1 MTAYPAWTPASR
13 PGIVPLHPFG
23 FGTILGR
30 SFTALRHNPRVL
42 LGFALAVQTVAYL
55 VVTVAIAGVALASFS
70 RLDTLVE
77 GTDDYDAVF
86 FGSFALTA
94 VVGLVLGVAAG
105 GLSVL
110 VQGVVVGEVAHAVV
124 AEKPT
129 LKVVWRRVRPVFWR
143 LIGYAAL
150 TFAAAVVVFG
160 ILAGIVVAI
169 YPVAIPLAVIAG
181 VFFALGCIPL
191 YLWLA
196 TKLFLVPSVIILE
209 GVGVRRGIARS
220 WRLTRGR
227 FWSTLGV
234 LVIISFAFSVI
245 AQIIS
250 FPLGILSGAVSTIV
264 APTGASEPGG
274 WTAFIVVQLLGQ
286 AGILLVQSIALV
298 VQSTSAVLVYVD
310 ARMRTEGLD
319 HDLASYVDARDAG
332 GDDLPDPY
340 RVGIGRTIAPVQPW
354 AAPGMAALPA
364 AWGPPAPGGTPAG
377 WGAPPPPPYAAASG
391 APFGTPQA
399 APPSG
404 PAPATPPYAAAPPAP
419 PAAAAPP
426 YAAAPPVAAAPPAP
440 PTSPAVAPADPSP
453 AEPTD
458 AAGPARPP
466 APPTTTWAPPG
477 ARTDDT

>member
-1 MTAYPAWTPASR
+1 VTAYPAWTPASR

-55 VVTVAIAGVALASFS
+55 VVTVVIAGVALTSFS

-86 FGSFALTA
+86 VGSFALTA

-340 RVGIGRTIAPVQPW
+340 RAGIGRTIAPVQPW
-354 AAPGMAALPA
+354 AAPGMAAPPA

-377 WGAPPPPPYAAASG
+377 WGPPPPPPYGAAASG
-391 APFGTPQA
+391 APFGT
-399 APPSG
+399 APVTPSSG
-404 PAPATPPYAAAPPAP
+404 PAPATSPYGAAPPAP
-419 PAAAAPP
+419 AAPP
-426 YAAAPPVAAAPPAP
+426 YAAAPPAAAPPAAAS
-440 PTSPAVAPADPSP
+440 SPAITPAEAQTAEPAD
-453 AEPTD
+453 T
-458 AAGPARPP
+458 AAAARPP

-477 ARTDDT
+477 AHTDDT

>member
-55 VVTVAIAGVALASFS
+55 VVTVVIAGVALTSFS

-86 FGSFALTA
+86 VGSFALTA

-340 RVGIGRTIAPVQPW
+340 RAGIGRTIAPVQPW
-354 AAPGMAALPA
+354 AAPGMAAPPA

-377 WGAPPPPPYAAASG
+377 WGPPPPPPYGAAASG
-391 APFGTPQA
+391 APFGT
-399 APPSG
+399 APVTPSSG
-404 PAPATPPYAAAPPAP
+404 PAPATSPYGAAPPAP
-419 PAAAAPP
+419 AAPP
-426 YAAAPPVAAAPPAP
+426 YAAAPPAAAPPAAAS
-440 PTSPAVAPADPSP
+440 SPAITPAEAQTAEPAD
-453 AEPTD
+453 T
-458 AAGPARPP
+458 AAAARPP

-477 ARTDDT
+477 AHTDDT